1 MRHTFHIP
9 VLGLGY
15 SVDTPLKV
23 ARFGISSVVSI
34 VDDELLERMREH
46 HCLNNNIPF
55 LAIMLQEDD
64 HRAKR
69 ICAYLDLLHQLV
81 EQQLVKL
88 KDEEFVPG
96 TDLTRYFELLPD
108 TSELKVRYQEMLQ
121 GGEQTDICVTQCLKA
136 EVRAGN
142 IDVNIMSKVDKANYT
157 RDDSYAGDDFTDAI
171 AAMRG
176 FTESKLSAAVVI
188 SAGLNPRL
196 YAYMERCS
204 GFYPVDGP
212 AKKQIILKVSDY
224 RSAIIQAKMLA
235 KKGLWVSEFRI
246 ESGLNCGGHAFATD
260 GLLIGPILEEFKAN
274 RSDLS
279 EEIWTIFKAACTG
292 KGIIMNSKPNQNITY
307 QGGIGTSDEHTFLM
321 KHYKLD
327 AAGWG
332 SPFLLVPEATNVD
345 EQTLNAL
352 VSAEEDDFYMSN
364 SSPLGVLFNNFRK
377 SSAEDL
383 RRSRIQKGRPGSPC
397 KKKYLCTNTEFTSR
411 PICTA
416 SREYQHLKLTE
427 LDTLNL
433 AAPVY
438 QAHYDSITEKVC
450 LCEGLCASAY
460 LKADM
465 LKPRE
470 SKAVSICPGPNLAFF
485 SGKYSLATMVDHIY
499 GRVNLL
505 HGVKRPNLFVNE
517 LNLYIKY
524 LKADIAAQI
533 EGISDKKAKYFSKF
547 TSQVQQGIEY
557 YKGLLPELKFQKQ
570 SIYLQM
576 EQQLLEAESMLD
588 VLILSLKNTA
598 L

>member
-1 MRHTFHIP
+1 
-9 VLGLGY
+9 
-15 SVDTPLKV
+15 
-23 ARFGISSVVSI
+23 
-34 VDDELLERMREH
+34 
-46 HCLNNNIPF
+46 
-55 LAIMLQEDD
+55 
-64 HRAKR
+64 
-69 ICAYLDLLHQLV
+69 
-81 EQQLVKL
+81 
-88 KDEEFVPG
+88 
-96 TDLTRYFELLPD
+96 
-108 TSELKVRYQEMLQ
+108 
-121 GGEQTDICVTQCLKA
+121 
-136 EVRAGN
+136 
-142 IDVNIMSKVDKANYT
+142 
-157 RDDSYAGDDFTDAI
+157 
-171 AAMRG
+171 
-176 FTESKLSAAVVI
+176 
-188 SAGLNPRL
+188 
-196 YAYMERCS
+196 
-204 GFYPVDGP
+204 
-212 AKKQIILKVSDY
+212 
-224 RSAIIQAKMLA
+224 
-235 KKGLWVSEFRI
+235 
-246 ESGLNCGGHAFATD
+246 
-260 GLLIGPILEEFKAN
+260 
-274 RSDLS
+274 
-279 EEIWTIFKAACTG
+279 
-292 KGIIMNSKPNQNITY
+292 MNSKPNQNITY
-307 QGGIGTSDEHTFLM
+307 QGGIGTSDEHTFLL